1 MVVVRMPAA
10 NHFVLIV
17 GVFFWLCDSRL
28 ACKQIHTGG
37 NRPRRLV
44 STLPSKRNSRVCAF
58 SLTTGIICRQSLLVL
73 NSTFGVSIVL
83 GAHHYCSWNSRV
95 SWLSAPMLLCT
106 KKSFLICACF
116 YEMLQK
122 VVEAFI
128 IILALFEL
136 LYLLSLHL
144 GFGRAGSHHGAGTG
158 IGMGGVGHGHGHGHG
173 SHDPS
178 IPAHNHEHHVDY
190 GRHTDMKIPVGHVH
204 NPAHPT
210 TVWASSIDGLVNCC
224 SATIPNTPIRRSV
237 EMEIAPNG

>member
-1 MVVVRMPAA
+1 MSEYGCACAGNNVTQGFFLPVALIACMVGLASVLAGLHHMRVFRSESLAA
-10 NHFVLIV
+10 AAATSLIAWLLVLLAM
-17 GVFFWLCDSRL
+17 GL

-37 NRPRRLV
+37 NRPRRL
-44 STLPSKRNSRVCAF
+44 
-58 SLTTGIICRQSLLVL
+58 
-73 NSTFGVSIVL
+73 
-83 GAHHYCSWNSRV
+83 
-95 SWLSAPMLLCT
+95 
-106 KKSFLICACF
+106 
-116 YEMLQK
+116 K

-210 TVWASSIDGLVNCC
+210 TV
-224 SATIPNTPIRRSV
+224 
-237 EMEIAPNG
+237 